1 MSNKI
6 KSIEEMFHNNLEPI
20 VPELQ
25 NNSSYLPDVS
35 MFSWVTWL
43 ILLLVIVGIV
53 IFILEK
59 RGHRPI
65 EKLKQF
71 LETTLNLSSQG
82 TTEIVNTAAGT
93 ATTGLNEI
101 QKITG
106 SGSTPESTADAPSPP
121 PPPPPNSNSL
131 NQSLHTTT
139 DQQHGED
146 YLADDS
152 SHRGK
157 MGWCFIGEDRGYRS
171 CEYVGV
177 NDQCMSGDIFP
188 TKDVC
193 MNPNLR
199 S

>member
-1 MSNKI
+1 MSNTI
-6 KSIEEMFHNNLEPI
+6 KSIEELFYKNLEPI

-25 NNSSYLPDVS
+25 TNSTNLPDVS
-35 MFSWVTWL
+35 TVSWVTWL
-43 ILLLVIVGIV
+43 IILLVIVGIV

-59 RGHRPI
+59 RGHRPL
-65 EKLKQF
+65 EKMKQF
-71 LETTLNLSSQG
+71 LETTLSLSNQG
-82 TTEIVNTAAGT
+82 TTEIVNTA
-93 ATTGLNEI
+93 TTGLNQI

-121 PPPPPNSNSL
+121 PPNSDSL
-131 NQSLHTTT
+131 NQSLHTSKEH
-139 DQQHGED
+139 QHD
-146 YLADDS
+146 DNYIADDS